1 MLDETGE
8 RISLAIDNIE
18 YIKRDGEL
26 LELNTD
32 ETLWFDKGNET
43 SRYTFEVKTKSGIF
57 YTAILDWTKE
67 VEKETELDNL
77 TVEELKGIAK
87 DKEIKGY
94 SNMNKQELIDAI
106 NETP

>member
-1 MLDETGE
+1 MLDSSSK
-8 RISLAIDNIE
+8 RISLAIDNVE
-18 YIKRDGEL
+18 YIKRDGKL
-26 LELNTD
+26 LESNTD
-32 ETLWFDKGNET
+32 ETLWLNKENET
-43 SRYTFEVKTKSGIF
+43 GKYIFKVKTKSGII